1 MSSTVGREGF
11 FDISP
16 TCPSYR
22 AKGHDKENDAL
33 VPVLSLV
40 QFSRS
45 PFVTFGTVKLD
56 SSKSLPLCIEN
67 PTEEAAITV
76 TVDKIPSSR
85 GFSVDQTIFTI
96 PPEDKVIISVTWTP
110 AEEGG
115 VRELLS
121 FIANGIVKH
130 QAVLLGKAEGQKP
143 KKQKSLWDTIKSKRV
158 PSHGG
163 KVASTPIK
171 AANKTFRVSRQPQ
184 YKRNRASNPLKSL
197 NQENNCQRP
206 VGSKEKNSQS
216 VYPVIPQ
223 GIPKAIHDELESMP
237 SQNKSPVVLLVPAD
251 KFLSSMDKENISS
264 VPLNKPDYKE
274 CRVLNKT
281 MSPIGTPE
289 RFNALMPRFQS
300 PLPYICKPIKDGCS
314 ESLRPIL
321 SVDDALAVINSDLSC
336 PVSPPNACSSLN
348 VADSV
353 DSVDLSLDGN
363 IETTINVV
371 ADSSPQID
379 IAQPRLTFF
388 VKSTKASEDE
398 TIPAACPSS
407 DTQFNNGVGQDELN
421 QDDLKPKKILLNSAT
436 VIKSKAG
443 ASPKHSPDTHK
454 TRTIRRQL
462 LRKSES
468 NTDLLDGVSVLPVV
482 NSDSCANLKSN
493 ITPPQE
499 SELKLTPQQPSST
512 EPANPTCTAVQP
524 ILTFNSENNANSAA
538 SSLGFASDV
547 QILPLC
553 VAEDMFPVHSRTTSQ
568 NRKRKSE
575 EYLRNSSG
583 CLPKT
588 FEVKQSSD
596 EMQQCKKSC
605 REQEFGSRSK
615 QSQRKITASS
625 SRKSTKVSIQKSDA
639 KSTQR
644 GGHSLKSFSS
654 SNVKTKKVIAVA
666 QNRLNFIK
674 PTQTAIPRHPM
685 PFAAKNMFYDERWI
699 EKQER
704 GFTWWLNYVLTPDDF
719 KVATEVTKVNALSL
733 TMGSEKVNIP
743 KAPTKEEMSFRTYTA
758 RRHLN
763 RVRRAACQLFTSE
776 KMAKAIKRLEVE
788 VEAKRLL
795 IRKDRHLWKDIGERQ
810 KVLNWLLSYNPLWL
824 RIGLETIF
832 GELISLESNS
842 DIMGMAMFILGRLLW
857 NPDIAAEFRHPKV
870 PHLYRDGHEEM
881 LSRFTLKK
889 LLLLVCFLD
898 KAKES
903 RLIEHDP
910 CLFCMD
916 AEFKTSKDLLLAF
929 SRDFLSGEG
938 ILPRHLGLLGL
949 AVSHVQTPL
958 DEFNFA
964 VQNLATDLK
973 CGIRL
978 VRVMEIFTQDWS
990 LSCKLRMPAI
1000 SRLQKVH
1007 NVGVVLQ
1014 VLKEKGVDLKD
1025 EHGIA
1030 IDSRDIVD
1038 GHREKTLNLLWKII
1052 FSFQVEILLDV
1063 EQLKEEISFLRKT
1076 WRTKQKLLSLGDN
1089 EYVIKSIAGRS
1100 TLEHSSEKLA
1110 LLMDWVNAVCG
1121 FYGLKAEN
1129 FTVSFSDG
1137 RILCYLIH
1145 HYHPNHLRAEDIQQ
1159 ETTQTIECGLHSKV
1173 ELNNSS
1179 SDSDYSFD
1187 SLERK
1192 DLASPIVNFKML
1204 LENERRNF
1212 QLVSLAVSYLGA
1224 VPAMITPEDMSN
1236 TIPNEKVVTCYLSFL
1251 CTRLLDLRNE
1261 TRAARVIQSA
1271 WRSYKLQKD
1280 IKINQ
1285 LRNQA
1290 AKKIQDF
1297 VRCFIQK
1304 KRLKRQNMAA
1314 TVIQAIWR
1322 GHMTRE
1328 ELRRTREAKI
1338 LALQESAA
1346 ILIQKTYK
1354 EWKARVFL
1362 TKSHAAVVIQTAFR
1376 IWHTRKMAVRNSA
1389 AIRIQAWY
1397 RMQQCQKQY
1406 LRKKS
1411 KVVLIQAWFRG
1422 THQRREFQHLK
1433 KRHQSAV
1440 VIQSAF
1446 RGSRVRKR
1454 IGEMRRAAVSIQMWY
1469 KACLIRKAEQ
1479 KRFEEVK
1486 SAAVRLQAAFRG
1498 WRTRREMSQQNQ
1510 AALVIQTAYRR
1521 CLARRSF
1528 LSLKKSVGILQR
1540 RYRAKTLGEQLR
1552 REYLSLKCATIKMQ
1566 ALWRGQAERKRINLL
1581 HLNATVIQSHY
1592 RKHVVQTKFMALKQ
1606 AAIVIQN
1613 QYKCFRVT
1621 KEKRSEF
1628 LAVKK
1633 AAIVLQSAY
1642 RGMRVRRDV
1651 DKKNKAAA
1659 VIQSAVRAYVV
1670 RKNFLAQRS
1679 AAIILQQHY
1688 RAYLLGR
1695 MERLDYVR
1703 LKKST
1708 ISLQAICRGCRVRRE
1723 QKKRHHAATLIQAY
1737 FRKYKAQVC
1746 YVAVKC
1752 AATIIQQHYRAYVL
1766 GKEIRASYLQ
1776 LKTETVIIQSIFRG
1790 MKVRR
1795 NLRNMRRAATVIQ
1808 AHVRGHR
1815 QLVEYRRQK
1824 WAAAVIQR
1832 QFRAHKQRN
1841 IIKKQYL
1848 AMKEAAV
1855 CIQAAYRGMRV
1866 RKWISEMHIAA
1877 IAIQR
1882 KYKAHKQSK
1891 EYQALK
1897 QATILVQRRHR
1908 ANLLAKRQREL
1919 YCAMQKAA
1927 ISLQAAYR
1935 GVRVR
1940 KWISDMHMAAKVIQR
1955 KYRTH
1960 KQSKEYQALKQA
1972 TILVQRRH
1980 RANLLAK
1987 RQREWYCAMQK
1998 AAIALQ
2004 AAFRGMRVRR
2014 EICMRNKAAKVIQA
2028 HIRGHLQLVQYRRQK
2043 WAASVIQR
2051 QFHANKRGNIVQKR
2065 YIMMKE
2071 AAVCIQA
2078 AYRGMRVRKWIL
2090 QMQMAAK
2097 VIQRKYKAYKQSK
2110 EYQALRQATILVQR
2124 RHRANLLAKR
2134 QREWFCVM
2142 QKTAISLQAAYRG
2155 VRVRKWILQM
2165 QMAAKVIQ
2173 RKYRTHK
2180 RSKEYQ
2186 ALKQATILVQRRYR
2200 ANLLAK
2206 RQREWFCAMRK
2217 AAIAFQA
2224 AYRGMRVR
2232 KEICKRQR
2240 AATVVQAWYRMY
2252 RVRVSFQAIQIAAI
2266 LIQRKYQVYKERK
2279 RFLSMKAAVLLCQR
2293 KYRAILAS
2301 RQQRK
2306 AYRDKYNAV
2315 LAIQAGYR
2323 GMKVR
2328 QQMQIKRK
2336 AAITIQ
2342 SHVRKRLNQ
2351 KYYQKLLWAS
2361 RTVQRLFRANK
2372 LRKQAIESFRKKRAA
2387 IILQAAF
2394 RGMQARQALTQ
2405 KHQACTILQ
2414 SAYRAHCARTRYLCM
2429 KYAAIA
2435 IQQRFRSALAARRQR
2450 EQFLRLRRAVITIQA
2465 YYRGLSVR
2473 REMIL
2478 RHQAATIIQA
2488 AFRRHGEETKYQAMR
2503 LSSILIQRHYR
2514 SYVESKA
2521 VREKYLALKTCA
2533 IRLQAAYRGH
2543 SVRQNMAKMH
2553 NAATVIQAAV
2563 KMHKQRSTFRRQ
2575 KWAAEVIQER
2585 FRAWKLGNQQR
2596 QKYLHLKDAT
2606 LCLQKWFRGKKGR
2619 ELVKRIKAA
2628 RTIQSYVRMS
2638 IQRRCFMKTKAAAVT
2653 IQYAYRA
2660 HYCRMQQSRMQNAAV
2675 LIQQWYRSCRLVQK
2689 ERKYFQ
2695 RIQKS
2700 TLTLQH
2706 ALRQAI
2712 ARRFEKQRLAAIKI
2726 QSVLRMHLHRRRYV
2740 KLRSS
2745 AVKLQANFR
2754 MRTARRSYLKQQ
2766 AAAVIIQTYFRAY
2779 RAKLEQRHRYLR
2791 TLDCIRAIQAGV
2803 RGLIASR
2810 RFQEMRRSAV
2820 KIQACYRGMIE
2831 RRKFQQRKKSACV
2844 IQKHYRAY
2852 QLCQTEREQFLK
2864 LRNSALLIQREFR
2877 AYRSRRL
2884 DLQRR
2889 AALKIQAWFRGCQ
2902 ARRAYVSKQ
2911 NAIAIIRRC
2920 LQTRFQRL
2928 RFQAIQHSVS
2938 VIQQRWRETLI
2949 ARKQRAQFLRI
2960 RNSVVV
2966 MQTLWRGARKR
2977 RAVQRAKDI
2986 ARRHRFAAAAHH
2998 HLCAVRIQRALRIHW
3013 AMKAAKRQISSVIY
3027 IQRWYLAK
3035 LQQRRYLEQ
3044 RQKIITVQRAVKAW
3058 FSHRNEAATVLQRT
3072 AKTFLLRRRK
3082 ERLQCGIIK
3091 FQALWRGH
3099 RSRKL
3104 HDTAKMVSIRHRLQ
3118 KVNREAKEEDKLC
3131 HKTSTALTYLLGYQ
3145 NYAHILTALKHLET
3159 ATRLSPESCEH
3170 LVNSGATHTI
3180 FTLIRNCNRSVP
3192 SMEVITLAIQ
3202 VLLHLS
3208 KYNKT
3213 IDAVYDVEDSVETL
3227 LDLLQMYREKAGDK
3241 VAEKGGS
3248 IFTKACFLLVI
3259 LVQDEKRALE
3269 VKKLPR
3275 ASDRICRIY
3284 KLILKKC
3291 KMDAQRTKV
3300 SQRMNVSLNG
3310 SFLPQATPQK
3320 SKPILRFVPDWV
3332 LERKK
3337 MNIVDPLS
3345 AIQALVK
3352 SLAIVP

>member
-143 KKQKSLWDTIKSKRV
+143 KKKSLWDTIKSKRV

-2134 QREWFCVM
+2134 QREWFC
-2142 QKTAISLQAAYRG
+2142 
-2155 VRVRKWILQM
+2155 
-2165 QMAAKVIQ
+2165 
-2173 RKYRTHK
+2173 
-2180 RSKEYQ
+2180 
-2186 ALKQATILVQRRYR
+2186 
-2200 ANLLAK
+2200 
-2206 RQREWFCAMRK
+2206 AMRK

-3091 FQALWRGH
+3091 FQ
-3099 RSRKL
+3099 
-3104 HDTAKMVSIRHRLQ
+3104 
-3118 KVNREAKEEDKLC
+3118 
-3131 HKTSTALTYLLGYQ
+3131 
-3145 NYAHILTALKHLET
+3145 
-3159 ATRLSPESCEH
+3159 
-3170 LVNSGATHTI
+3170 
-3180 FTLIRNCNRSVP
+3180 
-3192 SMEVITLAIQ
+3192 
-3202 VLLHLS
+3202 
-3208 KYNKT
+3208 YNKT